1 MNALEL
7 LYREGQSI
15 WLDYIRRD
23 LLAKDGELS
32 RLIGLGMMGMTSNP
46 TIFEKAIG
54 GSNLYD
60 ETIQAWSRP
69 HDMNGLYDAL
79 TWEDIGAAADLFRP
93 VYDRTDQGDGYVSI
107 EVSPLLA
114 RDTEGTV
121 SEARR
126 IWKALNR
133 PNIMVK
139 VPATEA
145 GIPAIRT
152 LIGEGININVTL
164 IFSLK
169 RYQEVIEAYL
179 TGLEDRRAGGGS
191 VKGIASVASFFVSR
205 VDTLVDKKLE
215 ALVQREPPLKERCE
229 ALKGQAAVAN
239 AKLAYRLFQEA
250 HDAPRFQELAAA
262 GARPQRTLWAST
274 STKNPAY
281 PDLLYVD
288 QLIGPHTVNT
298 VPPATLDAILDHVVV
313 ARTVD
318 HALDVAEGVVEKL
331 EGLGIH
337 MEAVTSQLE
346 HDGVESFEQ
355 SFQSLMDEL
364 AKKAQHLS

>member
-54 GSNLYD
+54 GSSLYD
-60 ETIQAWSRP
+60 ETIQAWSHP
-69 HDMNGLYDAL
+69 HDLNGLYDQL

-93 VYDRTDQGDGYVSI
+93 VYERTDQGDGYVSI

-114 RDTEGTV
+114 RDTERTV

-126 IWKALNR
+126 IWQALHR

-169 RYQEVIEAYL
+169 RYQQVIEAYFA
-179 TGLEDRRAGGGS
+179 GLEERRAHGGS
-191 VKGIASVASFFVSR
+191 LKGLASVASFFVSR

-215 ALVQREPPLKERCE
+215 ALAQQQPRLKERCD
-229 ALKGQAAVAN
+229 AVKGQAGVAN
-239 AKLAYRLFQEA
+239 AKLAYGLFQAA
-250 HDAPRFQELAAA
+250 HDTPRFHALADA

-298 VPPATLDAILDHVVV
+298 VPPATLDAMLDHVVV

-318 HALDVAEGVVEKL
+318 HAPDVARQVVAKL
-331 EGLGIH
+331 EDLGIQ

-346 HDGVESFEQ
+346 QEGVRSFEQ